1 MKDHLAWHNEPRS
14 WAAEASTIS
23 VTTDAKTDF
32 WRKTEN
38 GLIRDNGHFYHQQV
52 TGDFVAE
59 VKVSGVY
66 TTLYDQAGLMV
77 RVDEANWLKCGIEY
91 VDGVQNVSVVV
102 TRDYSDWSVV
112 PFPQNP
118 ATIWIRVRRQGY
130 AVEVSYSLDGADY
143 TMTRMAYL
151 PLGENV
157 HVGLMCA
164 SPEGEG
170 FPVLFEH
177 LAIRRL
183 TG

>member
-1 MKDHLAWHNEPRS
+1 MKDHMEWYNEPHS
-14 WAAEASTIS
+14 WAAEADTIS

-32 WRKTEN
+32 WLKTEC

-52 TGDFVAE
+52 AGDFVAE

-66 TTLYDQAGLMV
+66 ATLYDQAGLMV
-77 RVDEANWLKCGIEY
+77 RVDEANWVKCGIEY
-91 VDGVQNVSVVV
+91 VDGAQKVSVVV

-112 PFPQNP
+112 PLPQNP
-118 ATIWIRVRRQGY
+118 AVLWLRVSRQGFTL
-130 AVEVSYSLDGADY
+130 EVYYSLDGADY

-151 PLGENV
+151 PLGEIV

-170 FPVLFEH
+170 FSVLFES